1 MLVNAK
7 AWLSVLRP
15 WSVLEAHATC
25 FRCCKRR
32 PILTVVFWFKA
43 EHISESDSLSHR
55 TLDACA
61 DTDAHATA
69 AQSTPPSTYGF
80 CWSAS
85 CTSSVLTYTIG
96 SPANTVT
103 CSAAGSTISLPS
115 VDGDLTGSL
124 RCPDD
129 IAAVCRSLDC
139 GTGACDRRGAQC
151 FNGGCVCHLG
161 WVGADCATPFDPALL
176 RAASEGQTGGG
187 GSSSSTTRAII
198 IGASIGG
205 GVVALAVLAG
215 IVFAYMNSK
224 AHKGSVV
231 PTDENGQPM
240 PKPPGAAG
248 YYPPPQYDAG
258 AYPQYGQ
265 YGTYG
270 GGGPPL
276 QYAASGPGIVQVAP
290 THATA

>member
-1 MLVNAK
+1 VY
-7 AWLSVLRP
+7 
-15 WSVLEAHATC
+15 
-25 FRCCKRR
+25 
-32 PILTVVFWFKA
+32 I
-43 EHISESDSLSHR
+43 
-55 TLDACA
+55 
-61 DTDAHATA
+61 TDGSTSASWPFA
-69 AQSTPPSTYGF
+69 STPPSTYGF